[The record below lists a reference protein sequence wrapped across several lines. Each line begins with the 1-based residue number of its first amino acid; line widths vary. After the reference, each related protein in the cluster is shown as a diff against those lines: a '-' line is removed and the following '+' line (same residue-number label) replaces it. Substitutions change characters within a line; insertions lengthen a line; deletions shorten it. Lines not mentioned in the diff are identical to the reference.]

1 MRVFRG
7 ASRNLPAVR
16 PICYQIS
23 ERVRSPSPPRGPR
36 NHSTIAGEAPGG
48 PAAQH
53 RRGTGAGPG
62 PRAQAWGRG
71 GGQAGRQ
78 GTATP
83 AGVGGGDGGGAAAA
97 AGAEAAG
104 EDAGVPPVRRRG
116 RAGPPGTG
124 RRGGRGRTRCPPA
137 RSRPISPEG
146 PPAPPAQPPAPPR
159 RSPGRPRGVVVV
171 TGRPAGLRRGLDRVR
186 GSRSSAGV
194 HPPRLS
200 TFLLPSLTPRSLRPA
215 RAPGAD
221 AERARPV
228 LPPPRRRCGCPCSR

>member
-16 PICYQIS
+16 PICFQIS

-62 PRAQAWGRG
+62 HRRG
-71 GGQAGRQ
+71 GGAG
-78 GTATP
+78 
-83 AGVGGGDGGGAAAA
+83 
-97 AGAEAAG
+97 
-104 EDAGVPPVRRRG
+104 
-116 RAGPPGTG
+116 G
-124 RRGGRGRTRCPPA
+124 RRGGRGPPPPQGWGGAMAAAQRPRRERKPPEKTLESLQYAGEDAQVRQVRGAGGAGGGPAA
-137 RSRPISPEG
+137 RPPDPVPSSPK
-146 PPAPPAQPPAPPR
+146 ARPPR
-159 RSPGRPRGVVVV
+159 LPNPLPPPLRSPGRPRGVVVA

-194 HPPRLS
+194 HPSRLS
-200 TFLLPSLTPRSLRPA
+200 TFLVLLSPTPHSLRPA